1 MVNHPAS
8 GFEVREYHQIALP
21 SKIARN
27 SRIPKTKSRKTKIIK
42 VNSKIPRI
50 NSRILKTK
58 SRKSR
63 ILKVNSRIPK
73 DKI

>member
-27 SRIPKTKSRKTKIIK
+27 SRIPKTKSRKSRILK

-50 NSRILKTK
+50 
-58 SRKSR
+58 KSR
-63 ILKVNSRIPK
+63 IPKTNSRNSRIPK
-73 DKI
+73 TKSRIPRN

>member
-27 SRIPKTKSRKTKIIK
+27 SRIPKFY
-42 VNSKIPRI
+42 VIPQLDRGMTSQI
-50 NSRILKTK
+50 NLEFHIDP
-58 SRKSR
+58 
-63 ILKVNSRIPK
+63 PK
-73 DKI
+73 GIGDEREF